1 MSAAA
6 APQPA
11 DETAVVPLARAHLV
25 LRSPDGPTQTIVLTR
40 DPLTIG
46 RHPTNH
52 VVIDIATV
60 SAEHAVVEYV
70 GGVYRLTDRGSR
82 NGTYVN
88 GQRITEYHLQDG
100 DIIRIGD
107 ARGNSVSLTYQ
118 AGQTPQAASLE
129 ALDLAAY
136 DRLVIGRDLDCDLM
150 LASPLVSRHHARLER
165 SETAHSLI
173 DLGSTNGTYVNG
185 QRIDHVA
192 LRAGDIVQIGPYRLT
207 YQPNAISQVIS
218 AQRGRL
224 DALHLT
230 RRVDGGRLILNDIS
244 LSIAPRE
251 FVAIVGAS
259 GSGKSTLLN
268 ALSGFDPAEG
278 RVLLNGDDYYAN
290 FALYRSLV
298 GYVPQDDI
306 IHRELPVGQALR
318 YAAMLRLPGD
328 TSAGEI
334 NARIERVLA
343 EVDMDEHAEQ
353 IINRLS
359 GGQRKRVSI
368 GMELLAEPGVFFL
381 DEATSGLDPG
391 LEKKLMYTLRR
402 LADAGRM
409 VVLVTHA
416 TANIKQCDHVAF
428 VGEGRLVFFGPPSSA
443 LEFFGVTEFADI
455 YGEIESD
462 PAGWEKRFRESK
474 YYAQVVLPRITNA
487 EYGARYEERR
497 TPTTDIAPSRPL
509 SPSSAPRA
517 NAWRQFSI
525 LTQRYFELV
534 VRDKVLL
541 TLLLAVMPLV
551 GLLLTLIARPTA
563 LVGESAQRIQQIVA
577 ESGSYSVA
585 GEAQIVIMMLAL
597 AASLVG
603 LFAAAFELVRE
614 RPIFRRERLLN
625 LRLRTYLGSKIVV
638 LIGFAAL
645 QVLALLVVVAL
656 RVQMPLLGSLLPGP
670 LELYITLLL
679 TTTAGIML
687 GLFIS
692 AIASNSNSVIYIVL
706 FAVFLQIMFAGVIFE
721 LPGISKP
728 LSYLTLTRWSIE
740 SLGSTIDLPAL
751 NDLGQIEVRRTVDT
765 VDPTTGA
772 KVQREVVYRDKLPI
786 GFTVD
791 YEKKAEFLLSRW
803 AVLIGFSL
811 ILLAATAWAQSRL
824 TAGR

>member
-1 MSAAA
+1 MSDSV
-6 APQPA
+6 APQSA
-11 DETAVVPLARAHLV
+11 DGTIASPLARAHLI
-25 LRSPDGPTQTIVLTR
+25 LRPPDGTTQAIVLTR

-52 VVIDIATV
+52 VVIDIPTV
-60 SAEHAVVEYV
+60 SAEHALIEYV
-70 GGVYRLTDRGSR
+70 SGIYRLTDRGSR

-88 GQRITEYHLQDG
+88 GQRITEHHLQDG

-107 ARGNSVSLTYQ
+107 TRGNSTSLTFY
-118 AGQTPQAASLE
+118 AGQTPQATALE
-129 ALDLAAY
+129 AIDLAAY
-136 DRLVIGRDLDCDLM
+136 DRLTIGRDLDCDLT
-150 LASPLVSRHHARLER
+150 LASPLVSRHHTRLER
-165 SETAHSLI
+165 SGSAHLLI
-173 DLGSTNGTYVNG
+173 DLNSTNGTYVNG
-185 QRIDHVA
+185 QQIDRVELH
-192 LRAGDIVQIGPYRLT
+192 AGDSVQIGPYRFT
-207 YQPNAISQVIS
+207 YQPHAISQVIS

-230 RRVDGGRLILNDIS
+230 RRVDSGRVILNDVS

-278 RVLLNGDDYYAN
+278 RVLLNGDDYYAH
-290 FALYRSLV
+290 FSLYRSLI

-306 IHRELPVGQALR
+306 MHRELPVGQALR
-318 YAAMLRLPGD
+318 YAALLRLPGD
-328 TSAGEI
+328 TSHAEI
-334 NARIERVLA
+334 ETRIERVLA

-353 IINRLS
+353 IIGRLS

-402 LADAGRM
+402 LADGGHT

-428 VGEGRLVFFGPPSSA
+428 IGEGRLVFFGPPAAA
-443 LEFFGVTEFADI
+443 LEFFNVAEFADI
-455 YGEIESD
+455 YGEIEGD
-462 PAGWEKRFRESK
+462 PGGWEKRFRESK
-474 YYAQVVLPRITNA
+474 FCEQYVLSRTRNA
-487 EYGARYEERR
+487 EPGMRNEERASR
-497 TPTTDIAPSRPL
+497 RKDRAPSP
-509 SPSSAPRA
+509 APRA
-517 NAWRQFSI
+517 NAWRQFTI
-525 LTQRYFELV
+525 LAQRYFELV

-541 TLLLAVMPLV
+541 LLLLGVMPLIGV
-551 GLLLTLIARPTA
+551 LLALIARPTA
-563 LVGESAQRIQQIVA
+563 LVGESTQRIQQILA
-577 ESGSYSVA
+577 ESGSYSIA
-585 GEAQIVIMMLAL
+585 GEAQVIIMMLAL

-614 RPIFRRERLLN
+614 RPIFCRERLLN
-625 LRLRTYLGSKIVV
+625 LRLRTYLSSKIAV
-638 LIGFAAL
+638 LIGFATL

-656 RVQMPLLGSLLPGP
+656 RVQLPWQGAILSGP

-679 TTTAGIML
+679 TTLAGIML

-692 AIASNSNSVIYIVL
+692 AIAGNSNSVIYLVL
-706 FAVFLQIMFAGVIFE
+706 FAVFVQIMFAGVIFE
-721 LPGISKP
+721 LPGIAKP

-751 NDLGQIEVRRTVDT
+751 NSLGQIEVRRTVET
-765 VDPTTGA
+765 VDPTTGQ
-772 KVQREVVYRDKLPI
+772 KVQREVVYSDKLPLAL
-786 GFTVD
+786 TVD
-791 YEKKAEFLLSRW
+791 YDKKAEFLLSRW
-803 AVLIGFSL
+803 AILIGYALLLL
-811 ILLAATAWAQSRL
+811 IATAWAQNRVTHPRSV
-824 TAGR
+824 GR